1 VIIFISFEPQKVKSM
16 KFLVHLG
23 VMLLVG
29 VVLSACVDK
38 QTEESN
44 ASADSLALDYSI
56 VSTLPHNAEAYTQG
70 LIIYN
75 NKVLESTGQKG
86 ASWIAEVNPGSG
98 QHEKKITLDSRYFGE
113 GITVLNDKLY
123 QLTWEEKTGFIYDAQ
138 TYKKLGE
145 FKYNTPGWGLT
156 HDNKNLIMS
165 DGTDKLYFLDTT
177 NLKVIRT
184 LTVTDPGG
192 ARVKN
197 LNELEYVNGYVFA
210 NVYET
215 AMILKI
221 DPDSGK
227 VVGRLD
233 LSAVANEIKRMYP
246 NTDVLNGIAYDKNSK
261 ALLVTG
267 KLWPKSYLI
276 RVN

>member
-1 VIIFISFEPQKVKSM
+1 MKLLIRFYAAFVAGLILISC
-16 KFLVHLG
+16 G
-23 VMLLVG
+23 
-29 VVLSACVDK
+29 DK
-38 QTEESN
+38 PGN
-44 ASADSLALDYSI
+44 GDKPPVDSLALNYSV
-56 VSTLPHNAEAYTQG
+56 VSTLPHNSEAYTQG
-70 LIIYN
+70 LIIHN

-86 ASWIAEVNPGSG
+86 HSWIAEVNPGSG
-98 QHEKKITLDSRYFGE
+98 QHDKKVTLDSRYFGE
-113 GITVLNDKLY
+113 GITILNEKIY
-123 QLTWEEKTGFIYDAQ
+123 QLTWEEKTGFIYDAK

-184 LTVTDPGG
+184 VSVTDPALGK
-192 ARVKN
+192 VKN
-197 LNELEYVNGYVFA
+197 LNELEYVDGYVFA

-221 DPDSGK
+221 DPNTGK
-227 VVGRLD
+227 VAGRLD
-233 LSAVANEIKRMYP
+233 LSALANEIKRTYP
-246 NTDVLNGIAYDKNSK
+246 NTDVLNGIAYDKNSR

>member
-1 VIIFISFEPQKVKSM
+1 M
-16 KFLVHLG
+16 KFLIRLYAT
-23 VMLLVG
+23 LLTG
-29 VVLSACVDK
+29 LILSACGDK
-38 QTEESN
+38 QAKDDNTPT
-44 ASADSLALDYSI
+44 DSLALNYSV

-75 NKVLESTGQKG
+75 NKVIESTGQKG
-86 ASWIAEVNPGSG
+86 HSWIAEVNPGSG
-98 QHEKKITLDSRYFGE
+98 QHEKKVTLDSRYFGE

-123 QLTWEEKTGFIYDAQ
+123 QLTWEERTGFIYDAR

-177 NLKVIRT
+177 KLEVIRT
-184 LTVTDPGG
+184 VTVTDPGN
-192 ARVKN
+192 VKIKN
-197 LNELEYVNGYVFA
+197 LNELEYVDGYVYA

-221 DPDSGK
+221 DPATGK
-227 VVGRLD
+227 IAGKLD
-233 LSAVANEIKRMYP
+233 LSALANEIKRMYP
-246 NTDVLNGIAYDKNSK
+246 NSDVLNGIAYDKNSK

-276 RVN
+276 RVSR